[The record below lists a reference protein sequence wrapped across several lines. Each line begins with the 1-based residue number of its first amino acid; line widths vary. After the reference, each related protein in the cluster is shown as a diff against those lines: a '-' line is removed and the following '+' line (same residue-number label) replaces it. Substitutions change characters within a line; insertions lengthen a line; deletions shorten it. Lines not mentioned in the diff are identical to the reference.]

1 MQRLWLVCVL
11 IGGATAGMLSSV
23 KAECEPQDA
32 TATGEAEIAAATCG
46 PKAESGKAAHPP
58 TSQAATMQVFTD
70 PRTGEVIPPPMGG
83 AGQTTQEPLPMST
96 GDFAENPSPVV
107 GGGEVIHL
115 KGRFNRPVASQGVE
129 TKNPPPRAVPQPEVG
144 GKR

>member
-11 IGGATAGMLSSV
+11 IGGATAGMHSSA

-32 TATGEAEIAAATCG
+32 TVTGDAEIATATCG

-70 PRTGEVIPPPMGG
+70 PRTGEVIKPPVR
-83 AGQTTQEPLPMST
+83 AGQQETKDTLKTS
-96 GDFAENPSPVV
+96 AEGLVETPSPIP
-107 GGGEVIHL
+107 GGGEVLHL
-115 KGRFNRPVASQGVE
+115 QGRFNRPMVGQSVE
-129 TKNPPPRAVPQPEVG
+129 IKNPPLQPVPQPEVG
-144 GKR
+144 GER